1 VGREKIREYASS
13 IGETAAICHDVEAAR
28 AAGYDDVVAPPMFAA
43 VYSWRAMGPAVL
55 DPEIDVQLALGQ
67 PARGTRL
74 RGDMDELRE
83 VKVTP
88 DRYVTYRYA
97 GASGDFNPI
106 HLDEEFARSVDLPG
120 KILHGLWTMA
130 QVARVHGELAGDPL
144 ALKSLS
150 VQFRGLG
157 VPEEEITITSK
168 PRGDGQFDTE
178 AVQNGNK
185 LVRRGKAVLR
195 I

>member
-1 VGREKIREYASS
+1 MAEHRQVTI
-13 IGETAAICHDVEAAR
+13 
-28 AAGYDDVVAPPMFAA
+28 
-43 VYSWRAMGPAVL
+43 
-55 DPEIDVQLALGQ
+55 
-67 PARGTRL
+67 
-74 RGDMDELRE
+74 
-83 VKVTP
+83 TP

-106 HLDEEFARSVDLPG
+106 HLDDGFAQSVGLPS
-120 KILHGLWTMA
+120 KILHGMWTMA
-130 QVARVHGELAGDPL
+130 QVARVQSDDPL

-157 VPEEEITITSK
+157 VPEKEITITST
-168 PRGDGQFDTE
+168 PGEDGVVAVE
-178 AVQNGNK
+178 AVQDGNK

>member
-1 VGREKIREYASS
+1 MAE
-13 IGETAAICHDVEAAR
+13 H
-28 AAGYDDVVAPPMFAA
+28 
-43 VYSWRAMGPAVL
+43 
-55 DPEIDVQLALGQ
+55 
-67 PARGTRL
+67 
-74 RGDMDELRE
+74 RE
-83 VKVTP
+83 VTVTP

-106 HLDEEFARSVDLPG
+106 HLDDEFAKQVGLPS

-130 QVARVHGELAGDPL
+130 QVARVQSDDPL

-157 VPEEEITITSK
+157 VPEKEITISLK
-168 PRGDGQFDTE
+168 PGEDGVVGCE
-178 AVQNGNK
+178 AVQDGSK

>member
-1 VGREKIREYASS
+1 M
-13 IGETAAICHDVEAAR
+13 T
-28 AAGYDDVVAPPMFAA
+28 
-43 VYSWRAMGPAVL
+43 
-55 DPEIDVQLALGQ
+55 
-67 PARGTRL
+67 
-74 RGDMDELRE
+74 
-83 VKVTP
+83 VTP

-106 HLDEEFARSVDLPG
+106 HLDDEFARSVGLPS

-130 QVARVHGELAGDPL
+130 QVARVEGEAVGDPL

-157 VPEEEITITSK
+157 VPEKDIVITSK
-168 PRGDGQFDTE
+168 LKSAADGEAVFDCE
-178 AVQNGNK
+178 AVQDGNK